1 MVDNFKYSNN
11 PSSDF
16 SDNQNYIS
24 AQQYYK
30 FDNNYNNN
38 ENNINNYLNINEVEA
53 ENSGE
58 VEIPKE
64 NIKSSEDNINKE
76 ELLEPPVCTK
86 YTPPVLSIILIIT
99 SIVDLLLQLI
109 FEFFALGCTIDDIIT
124 ILISAMYLI
133 CFYKNINFRKCWL
146 TVIVIIYAFFGVVL
160 RCIDINA
167 VGESF
172 LYLIPTVS
180 IRFFGMGVLGSSAHP
195 ITKDDFVDS
204 Y

>member
-1 MVDNFKYSNN
+1 M
-11 PSSDF
+11 
-16 SDNQNYIS
+16 
-24 AQQYYK
+24 
-30 FDNNYNNN
+30 
-38 ENNINNYLNINEVEA
+38 NINEVEA
-53 ENSGE
+53 ENSE
-58 VEIPKE
+58 QVEIPKE
-64 NIKSSEDNINKE
+64 NIKYPEI
-76 ELLEPPVCTK
+76 LEPPPCTK

-99 SIVDLLLQLI
+99 SIADLLLQLI

-160 RCIDINA
+160 RCIDIDA

-172 LYLIPTVS
+172 LLLIPTIS
-180 IRFFGMGVLGSSAHP
+180 IRFFGMGLLGSSAHP
-195 ITKDDFVDS
+195 ITKDDFDDS

>member
-1 MVDNFKYSNN
+1 MVDNFKYNN
-11 PSSDF
+11 PSE
-16 SDNQNYIS
+16 NQNYTS
-24 AQQYYK
+24 DQQYYK
-30 FDNNYNNN
+30 FDKNYNNN
-38 ENNINNYLNINEVEA
+38 ENNNNNYLNINEVEE
-53 ENSGE
+53 ENSE
-58 VEIPKE
+58 QVEIPKE
-64 NIKSSEDNINKE
+64 NIKYTEI
-76 ELLEPPVCTK
+76 LEPPVCTK

-99 SIVDLLLQLI
+99 SIADLLLQLI

-160 RCIDINA
+160 RCIDIDA

-172 LYLIPTVS
+172 LLLIPTIS
-180 IRFFGMGVLGSSAHP
+180 IRFFGMGILGSSAHP
-195 ITKDDFVDS
+195 ITKDDFDDS